1 MADSAGHLENPA
13 ERLLEAA
20 SAKPCG
26 APVAKTLPLAMP
38 RIASAAAGAQRAARV
53 LFQAA
58 RRLVWTHAFRLAFLY
73 LLVFAVSVVGV
84 LVFVYWSSADFVERQ
99 TEATL
104 DAEITGLA
112 EQYAQRGLSG
122 LVQIVA
128 ARSAGDRG
136 DGMLYLVTN
145 RDGRPLAGNLSG
157 WPSGVPVRSGS
168 LSFEI
173 EIPVKGRSETH
184 PARGA
189 LFAIPDGYRL
199 LVGRDISDAAA
210 FRDRIRTTLVWA
222 GLIALGIGLAGGAV
236 MSRNMLR
243 RVEQVNRTA
252 ERVIAGHLSDRV
264 PRRGTN
270 DEFDQLAAN
279 LNGMLDQ
286 IERLMSGMRE
296 VTDNVAHDLK
306 TPLARLRA
314 RLELALIGPDDRLA
328 RTDAIRAAIDE
339 ADRLLATFNALLS
352 IAEAEARAGAW
363 TGEKLDLGE
372 IARAVVE
379 LYEPVAEEKG
389 FALRL
394 DGAPATMIRGDRHLL
409 SQAVANL
416 IDNALKYGA
425 REDGSG
431 EITIGVWQSASGA
444 PGRAVIEVADRGPG
458 IQESDRESVF
468 DRFVRLEPSRSTP
481 GNGLGLSLV
490 RAVARRHAANVT
502 LGDNYPGL
510 KVRIEFPAWTE
521 AI

>member
-1 MADSAGHLENPA
+1 MIA
-13 ERLLEAA
+13 EKLRLPYQG
-20 SAKPCG
+20 SWW
-26 APVAKTLPLAMP
+26 AP
-38 RIASAAAGAQRAARV
+38 
-53 LFQAA
+53 
-58 RRLVWTHAFRLAFLY
+58 RRLFENGQRLVRTHAFRLAALY
-73 LLVFAVSVVGV
+73 FLVFAASVSSV
-84 LVFVYWSSADFVERQ
+84 LLFVYWTSADFVERQ

-122 LVQIVA
+122 LIQIVA

-145 RDGRPLAGNLSG
+145 RDGQPLAGNITG
-157 WPSGVPVRSGS
+157 WPAGVPVRPGS
-168 LSFEI
+168 LSFTI
-173 EIPVKGRSETH
+173 DVAVKGQTEIH

-199 LVGRDISDAAA
+199 LVGRDISDATA
-210 FRDRIRTTLVWA
+210 FRERIKATLLWS
-222 GLIALGIGLAGGAV
+222 GLVALGIGLAGGTV

-252 ERVIAGHLSDRV
+252 ERVIAGNLSDRV

-314 RLELALIGPDDRLA
+314 RLELALLGPDDPLA
-328 RTDAIRAAIDE
+328 RSDAIRAAIDE

-352 IAEAEARAGAW
+352 IAAAEAGAEDRAD
-363 TGEKLDLGE
+363 EPVDLGQ

-379 LYEPVAEEKG
+379 LYEPLADEKG
-389 FALRL
+389 FALSL
-394 DGAPATMIRGDRHLL
+394 DSEPGTMMRGDRHLL

-416 IDNALKYGA
+416 LDNALKYGA
-425 REDGSG
+425 PKHGRGDIAIAVRQSDGH
-431 EITIGVWQSASGA
+431 AA
-444 PGRAVIEVADRGPG
+444 IEVADRGPG
-458 IQESDRESVF
+458 IPESDRETVF

-490 RAVARRHAANVT
+490 RAVARRHAANVA
-502 LGDNYPGL
+502 LGDNHPGL
-510 KVRIEFPAWTE
+510 RVEL
-521 AI
+521 